1 MEQTTIESRV
11 ASAILERNVGN
22 IEIEGVTYEIAP
34 PSIATLIVVS
44 EFIAS
49 LPIVEKVEK
58 TEIVNSVLHHARFFR
73 PLGDIA
79 ATLILGAKSLTEER
93 VVVQE
98 KRYLFGLI
106 KRKSKKKI
114 KIDKRAELVQRRRTT
129 ASRHGD
135 QQFFRHYH
143 FPVRGEYPQTDKGSG
158 KRLNDSIW
166 VTVLGIA
173 RTLGVTEKYALY
185 DISYVNAIMY
195 SRAMPMPGDKGE
207 NGNAPLYDG
216 SKDANNPENF
226 TDFTDDEEIVRI

>member
-34 PSIATLIVVS
+34 PSIATLIVS

-114 KIDKRAELVQRRRTT
+114 KIDKRAELAKAILENVRPTVLFNVVVQRLQDMEISSFFAITT
-129 ASRHGD
+129 SLSEANILK
-135 QQFFRHYH
+135 
-143 FPVRGEYPQTDKGSG
+143 PTKEVVKG
-158 KRLNDSIW
+158 
-166 VTVLGIA
+166 
-173 RTLGVTEKYALY
+173 
-185 DISYVNAIMY
+185 
-195 SRAMPMPGDKGE
+195 
-207 NGNAPLYDG
+207 
-216 SKDANNPENF
+216 
-226 TDFTDDEEIVRI
+226 